1 MVTVSQVQRGFVRF
15 VDNEVASAFEGWQKA
30 VVAGGAGLLASN
42 FPNMVKTYGSTP
54 VVAAMGIYDPVTES
68 VNIEALCDAIV
79 PKLNADKIPIVIPRI
94 GTIKLGRGEIET
106 LVRYIK
112 EA

>member
-30 VVAGGAGLLASN
+30 IVAGGAGLLAAN
-42 FPNMVKTYGSTP
+42 FPNMVKAYGSSP
-54 VVAAMGIYDPVTES
+54 VVAAMGIYDPATES
-68 VNIEALCDAIV
+68 VNIEALCNAIV
-79 PKLNADKIPIVIPRI
+79 PKLGIDKIPIVIPKI
-94 GTIKLGRGEIET
+94 GTIKLGREEIEIM
-106 LVRYIK
+106 VRYIK